1 MTWDNENT
9 NNNNEGA
16 NDLAPSMW
24 IRLEESLIRK
34 SMKIIVG
41 FHIRTNKQ
49 LLTKGSSFNW
59 KSRSVDGH
67 GFTLVDKVYYLQK
80 NSRGQK
86 YNTTKKYRKQ
96 NWRN

>member
-1 MTWDNENT
+1 MTWHNENT

-16 NDLAPSMW
+16 NDLAPGMW
-24 IRLEESLIRK
+24 IRLEESLRK
-34 SMKIIVG
+34 SMKIIIG
-41 FHIRTNKQ
+41 FRIKSKQ
-49 LLTKGSSFNW
+49 LLTKGSSLDW
-59 KSRSVDGH
+59 KTEDGH

-80 NSRGQK
+80 NSRVQK